1 MEKIVNYSKGGK
13 LIEFK
18 QLIKLFNSS
27 DNYEI
32 SELTDGYLSK
42 NKKKL
47 ISILNEKSSSLDDAI
62 LIIKNF
68 LYKLKRLKN
77 LKNEMINKKNLDQVV
92 NDYKPSIFWKDKEI
106 VKQQLEKFS
115 LEKVNFLIKK
125 VNNLEVQVKKNPQIS
140 NLLINGFI
148 FEDFKSG

>member
-1 MEKIVNYSKGGK
+1 
-13 LIEFK
+13 
-18 QLIKLFNSS
+18 
-27 DNYEI
+27 
-32 SELTDGYLSK
+32 
-42 NKKKL
+42 
-47 ISILNEKSSSLDDAI
+47 
-62 LIIKNF
+62 
-68 LYKLKRLKN
+68 
-77 LKNEMINKKNLDQVV
+77 MINKKNLDQVI